1 MEAFLADLRYAFRN
15 MRSNLSFTAIA
26 LAALAI
32 GIGANVAIFTV
43 VDAVLLQPL
52 PYPQPDRIM
61 KLGRRFRAGVG
72 DSNSIPKY
80 MVWRQNDVF
89 EAMAIYDFGAL
100 AMNLG
105 SGNPPEPVKGAHV
118 SADYFKVFGVLPIA
132 GRTFSQAEDLP
143 HGPAVAVL
151 SYGVWQM
158 RFGSAGDVIG
168 RPILLN
174 GVPYDVVGILPNSFH
189 SDPEADVWIPLQA
202 DPNSTDQGHYLNV
215 ARRLR
220 RAVTPAAA
228 EAQMKIVGERV
239 RGLKP
244 KWRDADEG
252 VAVVPMREATT
263 GDVRTAL
270 LVLFGA
276 VALVLLIA
284 CANVANLLLARAAGR
299 QRELAIRS
307 AMGADRGRM
316 VRQLL
321 TESVLLSG
329 CGGLLGLALGAWGVR
344 ALLLL
349 VPGNIP
355 RVTDPNGTGILIPVL
370 DWRVTAFTIGLSLV
384 TGVMFGLFPAL
395 QTSKPDLVS
404 TLKEASG
411 RSGTSL
417 RHKRVRSVLVVT
429 EMALAL
435 VLLVGAALLIRTFV
449 GLRSVESG
457 IDAHNVLTFQ
467 TSLAGTAYS
476 STASVSN
483 LTTQVVQRIEPVPVV
498 DAATSTI
505 ALPVESG
512 IDLPFT
518 IVGKPPARGEYTGD
532 EQWRSVSPH
541 YFSAFRIPLVH
552 GRVFTDRDTA
562 SGPRLVIINEAM
574 AKKYWANEDPI
585 GQLIVIGK
593 GLGPQFEEPPRQIVG
608 IVGNVRENGLA
619 RNAATSVMYIPQ
631 SQMTE
636 GLTTLA
642 NNVIPLS
649 WAVRT
654 TTDPM
659 PLRVAIEREL
669 RGVDGQIVISHERT
683 MEQVL
688 SGAVAR
694 QSFNMVLLSIFAGA
708 ALVLAA
714 IGIYGLMSYSV
725 EQRTQEIGIRM
736 ALGANRAT
744 MLKTVLREG
753 MTLAIVGVAIGL
765 VLAYGLTRL
774 LASLLFGV
782 KTSDPFTFVAVAG
795 VLTIVAATAAFIPA
809 RRATTIDPAIAL
821 RYEYR
826 LFQDPDTRCAA
837 SRTASY

>member
-158 RFGSAGDVIG
+158 RFGGAGDVIG

-202 DPNSTDQGHYLNV
+202 DPNSTNQGHYLNV
-215 ARRLR
+215 AGRLKR
-220 RAVTPAAA
+220 GVTPAAA
-228 EAQMKIVGERV
+228 EAQMKIVGERF
-239 RGLKP
+239 RRLNP
-244 KWRDADEG
+244 KWMDADES

-483 LTTQVVQRIEPVPVV
+483 LTTQVVQRIEAVPGV

-821 RYEYR
+821 RYE
-826 LFQDPDTRCAA
+826 
-837 SRTASY
+837 